1 MGIKPLIRQF
11 DEYVDKDLFI
21 GFDENFASDIKLAN
35 RYGTEKKPQ
44 FLFEGFDSRSEAE
57 SMVGKTIFASIT
69 DKDPINLISPEL
81 LGSSVVTIDGEFI
94 GKLVEMISLPNHEVY
109 VISNN
114 ENEFLIPVV
123 SEFIHSVNISDKVIS
138 ITPVEGL
145 LN

>member
-1 MGIKPLIRQF
+1 MI
-11 DEYVDKDLFI
+11 
-21 GFDENFASDIKLAN
+21 
-35 RYGTEKKPQ
+35 
-44 FLFEGFDSRSEAE
+44 
-57 SMVGKTIFASIT
+57 GKTIFASIT

-81 LGSSVVTIDGEFI
+81 LGSSVVTISGDYI

-114 ENEFLIPVV
+114 EKEVLIPVV
-123 SEFIHSVNISDKVIS
+123 SEFIHSVNISDKAIC